1 MNNLIIR
8 SEQLDGVFVLQETM
22 NRLVDQLSALSGS
35 NLNISLE
42 KRGCWCLAVKAT
54 ATSVCSEERP
64 EAIQRVQ
71 RRATRVECLQKGGSR
86 VSKGASWRGSGFLN
100 G

>member
-1 MNNLIIR
+1 MNNLFIR
-8 SEQLDGVFVLQETM
+8 TEQLDGIFVTYESMQ
-22 NRLVDQLSALSGS
+22 RLVDQLSALFGS

-54 ATSVCSEERP
+54 ATSVCSEEGP

-71 RRATRVECLQKGGSR
+71 RRATRVEGRRSARLR
-86 VSKGASWRGSGFLN
+86 
-100 G
+100 